1 MNELKGYGLA
11 EVNPIER
18 RANSKIVAYNNRY
31 FLVGT
36 YLETQEEWLQ
46 MLCLTKYFSS
56 GLITNMS
63 QLSWNGNRFILL
75 TISLARE
82 ILLQLVQQRLSFM
95 FGEDLS
101 Y

>member
-36 YLETQEEWLQ
+36 YLETQEE
-46 MLCLTKYFSS
+46 
-56 GLITNMS
+56 
-63 QLSWNGNRFILL
+63 
-75 TISLARE
+75 
-82 ILLQLVQQRLSFM
+82 
-95 FGEDLS
+95 
-101 Y
+101 